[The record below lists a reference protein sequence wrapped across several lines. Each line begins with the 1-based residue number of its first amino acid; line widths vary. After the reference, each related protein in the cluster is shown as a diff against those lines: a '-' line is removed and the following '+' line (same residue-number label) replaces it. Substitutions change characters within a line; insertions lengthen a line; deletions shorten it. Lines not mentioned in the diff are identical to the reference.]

1 MTSMSKAVLFASAAR
16 LAAGLQVTTHANEVI
31 QAAIDKLEN
40 MWPQKGKEILEG
52 IFGALPPRDEGR
64 ALQERLLQKF
74 QKHGTFVF
82 AAFGSS
88 VSAGHDNFMNQSWPF
103 ELERMLKP
111 TFEDLGF
118 GFEMRQRSAGGF
130 GEMPFGAGCLASRA
144 GEGVDALSWEWH
156 YFRDPPC
163 EGHRF
168 LNEAAAMKSR
178 PMVFAFADSNIPF
191 DTLLKNRLGN
201 TETGCG
207 DIRVAARDA
216 AMAMKD
222 DDTWHPD
229 KREYKPNEWYL
240 TEEFISNAEVDRFSR
255 ELKSRKCHGLEEHPD
270 ERVPAR
276 DIWLQQTGVAPA
288 FERAGH
294 AFYPVAVGAGTAQLV
309 SIPWY
314 QAREKAF
321 KYNWHPGPLGHTLIA
336 SSMAHFFLTNL
347 KSALGEG
354 PVPRRMKG
362 PSDNNPLVGKPIVG
376 QLEEPQCG
384 TLRVSQCKTGM
395 FPTSQ
400 GTALKGS
407 RHSDKS
413 DDTWE
418 YSISYQA
425 AERGREAVDKRWVYR
440 GNKTSGELKLNFVA
454 PNDGMYVLLCGA
466 PCGWRCDGK
475 AGYVSSM
482 SQRWWPEDL
491 PARKSVSD
499 LKFSI
504 DGNGIRGKDLPK
516 LHEKLFG
523 TEAGSFCRDC
533 TNPASLCQP
542 VAKVAK
548 GRHTVGARVEPRT
561 RAAIA
566 PADVPHMQE
575 GEEMFVEI
583 LEMLVVG

>member
-1 MTSMSKAVLFASAAR
+1 MTSMSKAVLLASAAS
-16 LAAGLQVTTHANEVI
+16 LTAGLQVTTQADEI
-31 QAAIDKLEN
+31 IGAAIDKLEG
-40 MWPQKGKEILEG
+40 MWPQKGKQILED
-52 IFGALPPRDEGR
+52 IFGTLPPRDEGR
-64 ALQERLLQKF
+64 ALRERLLQKF

-111 TFEDLGF
+111 TFKELGF
-118 GFEMRQRSAGGF
+118 DFEMRQRSAGGF

-156 YFRDPPC
+156 YFQDPPC
-163 EGHRF
+163 EGHHF
-168 LNEAAAMKSR
+168 LEEAAAMRSS
-178 PMVFAFADSNIPF
+178 PMVFALADSNIPF
-191 DTLLKNRLGN
+191 DTLLKNWHG
-201 TETGCG
+201 ETGCG
-207 DIRVAARDA
+207 DIRRDARDA
-216 AMAMKD
+216 AMARKD
-222 DDTWHPD
+222 EETWHPD

-336 SSMAHFFLTNL
+336 SSMAHYILTNL
-347 KSALGEG
+347 RSVLGEG
-354 PVPRRMKG
+354 PVPKRMKG
-362 PSDNNPLVGKPIVG
+362 PSADNPLVGKPIVG

-384 TLRVSQCKTGM
+384 ALKVNQCKTGM
-395 FPTSQ
+395 FPTSS
-400 GTALKGS
+400 GTALEGA
-407 RHSDKS
+407 RHADQS

-418 YSISYQA
+418 YGISRQA
-425 AERGREAVDKRWVYR
+425 AERGHEAVDKRYVYR
-440 GNKTSGELKLNFVA
+440 GNKTSGELKLSFQA
-454 PNDGMYVLLCGA
+454 DSDGQYVLLCGA
-466 PCGWRCDGK
+466 PCSWWCNGN
-475 AGYVSSM
+475 AGFVSSK
-482 SQRWWPEDL
+482 SQRWWPKDGPE
-491 PARKSVSD
+491 RKNVSD
-499 LKFSI
+499 LTFSI
-504 DGNGIRGKDLPK
+504 DGRDISGGELTRLHDEMFHQETGK
-516 LHEKLFG
+516 
-523 TEAGSFCRDC
+523 FCPGC
-533 TNPASLCQP
+533 KNPMDLCQP

>member
-163 EGHRF
+163 EGHHF

-255 ELKSRKCHGLEEHPD
+255 ELRSRKCDGLEEHPD
-270 ERVPAR
+270 ERVPAK

-288 FERAGH
+288 FERSGH

-336 SSMAHFFLTNL
+336 SSMAHYILTNL
-347 KSALGEG
+347 RSVLGEG
-354 PVPRRMKG
+354 PVPKRMKG
-362 PSDNNPLVGKPIVG
+362 PSADNPLVGKPIVG

-384 TLRVSQCKTGM
+384 ALKVNQCKTGM
-395 FPTSQ
+395 FPTSS
-400 GTALKGS
+400 GTALEGA
-407 RHSDKS
+407 RHADQS

-418 YSISYQA
+418 YGISRQA
-425 AERGREAVDKRWVYR
+425 AERGHEAVDKRYVYR
-440 GNKTSGELKLNFVA
+440 GNKTSGELKLSFQA
-454 PNDGMYVLLCGA
+454 PKDGMYVVLCGA
-466 PCGWRCDGK
+466 PCGWRCDGT

-491 PARKSVSD
+491 PKRKSVSD

-504 DGNGIRGKDLPK
+504 DGNGIRDKELPK
-516 LHEKLFG
+516 LHETLFDKETG
-523 TEAGSFCRDC
+523 IFCRDC

-542 VAKVAK
+542 VAKVDA
-548 GRHTVGARVEPRT
+548 GPHTVGARV
-561 RAAIA
+561 A
-566 PADVPHMQE
+566 PKSYEGADAE
-575 GEEMFVEI
+575 DTFVEI
-583 LEMLVVG
+583 MELLVVG

>member
-1 MTSMSKAVLFASAAR
+1 MALMSRAALLAAAASS
-16 LAAGLQVTTHANEVI
+16 AAGLQVTTQANEVI
-31 QAAIDKLEN
+31 QAAIDRLEG
-40 MWPQKGKEILEG
+40 MWPQKGRQVLQD
-52 IFGALPPRDEGR
+52 IFGSIPPRDEGR
-64 ALQERLLQKF
+64 AAQERLLQRFRQGKA
-74 QKHGTFVF
+74 FVF

-88 VSAGHDNFMNQSWPF
+88 VSAGHDNYMNQSWPF
-103 ELERMLKP
+103 ELERLLKP
-111 TFEDLGF
+111 TFKELGF
-118 GFEMRQRSAGGF
+118 DFEMRQRAAGGY
-130 GEMPFGAGCLASRA
+130 GEMPFGAGCLESRA
-144 GEGVDALSWEWH
+144 GAGVDALSWEWH
-156 YFRDPPC
+156 YFYDDPC
-163 EGHRF
+163 EGHHF
-168 LNEAAAMKSR
+168 LSEAADMKSS
-178 PMVFAFADSNIPF
+178 PMVFAFADTSIPF
-191 DTLLKNRLGN
+191 K
-201 TETGCG
+201 
-207 DIRVAARDA
+207 AALRASNGERTCNDVRSEA
-216 AMAMKD
+216 
-222 DDTWHPD
+222 
-229 KREYKPNEWYL
+229 REDMLRNHDGTFEFPARKWKPNEWYL
-240 TEEFISNAEVDRFSR
+240 SEDFVSNAEVEKYSNELEYMHCKGTDANPRFGPSGV
-255 ELKSRKCHGLEEHPD
+255 H
-270 ERVPAR
+270 
-276 DIWLQQTGVAPA
+276 LQRTGVAAP
-288 FERAGH
+288 FEQAGH
-294 AFYPVAVGAGTAQLV
+294 AFYPV
-309 SIPWY
+309 SIGDATKRVVNLPWY

-321 KYNWHPGPLGHTLIA
+321 NVNWHPGPLGHTLIA